1 MFENNTSYYKKK
13 VVYFI
18 KFLLYLVRSYVQHDG
33 PKTAAYLTFTALFAV
48 VPVMTV
54 TFSILALIP
63 DLKGADGQLE
73 SYLFEHFMPATG
85 EHLQSY
91 LIDFSKQAANLTSI
105 GVVMLFVTS
114 ITMLRKIEGSFN
126 EIWHVKESRKGVSGF
141 LLYWAL
147 LSLGPLLMGATI
159 AISSYL
165 SSLRILEQYET
176 VQATQQ
182 VLFSFLPIML
192 STLAF
197 SLAYVAIPN
206 TRVPLKHAITGGLV
220 AALLFDLARR
230 LMTLLVTFFPTYQL
244 VYGAF
249 AAVPIFLIWIFVSW
263 SILLIGAEFVQ
274 ALTSYKVSM
283 HKTASSLGDILQ
295 ILKLL
300 YENQQ
305 MGNSMSEEA
314 LINQMPWLTPLEW
327 EYHYKSLQEAKL
339 VTLQSEG
346 DVLLSRD
353 LHCYTFA
360 QLYRSCFPGAL
371 SLNLKGEDYW
381 KENLNDKFNDGVDQL
396 LEAWQVPLSEVFESQ
411 PGESKGDALSELTN
425 ITQHPAIQK
434 GQCNPSD

>member
-1 MFENNTSYYKKK
+1 MSGLSMSEIVSKLFQGKLIYIGQF
-13 VVYFI
+13 V
-18 KFLLYLVRSYVQHDG
+18 LYLVRSYITHDG

-63 DLKGADGQLE
+63 DLKGAEGQLE

-91 LIDFSKQAANLTSI
+91 LVEFSKQASNLTSI
-105 GVVMLFVTS
+105 GVIMLFVTS

-147 LSLGPLLMGATI
+147 LSIGPILMGAAI

-165 SSLRILEQYET
+165 SSLRILEQYES
-176 VQATQQ
+176 VQATQKF
-182 VLFSFLPIML
+182 LFSFVPILL

-197 SLAYVAIPN
+197 SLAYIAIPN
-206 TRVPLKHAITGGLV
+206 TKVPLSHGVAGGLM
-220 AALLFDLARR
+220 AAILFDIARR

-263 SILLIGAEFVQ
+263 SILLVGAELVQ
-274 ALTSYKVSM
+274 ALSSYKVSKN
-283 HKTASSLGDILQ
+283 KTTSSLGDVLL

-300 YENQQ
+300 FDNQQ
-305 MGNSMSEEA
+305 RGESVSEE
-314 LINQMPWLTPLEW
+314 LLSQQMPWLTPLEW
-327 EYHYKSLQEAKL
+327 EFHYKVLQEAKL

-353 LHCYTFA
+353 LHHYTFA
-360 QLYRSCFPGAL
+360 QLYRACFPQAL
-371 SLNLKGEDYW
+371 SLNLHGDELWKDQANCLFGEGIDT
-381 KENLNDKFNDGVDQL
+381 VQ
-396 LEAWQVPLSEVFESQ
+396 EAWKVPLSTMFL
-411 PGESKGDALSELTN
+411 PPPK
-425 ITQHPAIQK
+425 
-434 GQCNPSD
+434 SDHQVEK